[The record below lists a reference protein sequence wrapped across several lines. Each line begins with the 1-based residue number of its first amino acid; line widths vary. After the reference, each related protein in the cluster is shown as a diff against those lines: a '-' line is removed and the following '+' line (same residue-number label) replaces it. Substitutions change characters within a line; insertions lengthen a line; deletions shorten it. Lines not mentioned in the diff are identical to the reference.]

1 MKKINIRS
9 KIKQYRAENGIL
21 HVIPC
26 TEQENLTFEEAEKA
40 GEALPEGVFHYRDE
54 NGKPIWE
61 YYRMEDPGYT
71 EEEVREFLTYKRIAL
86 LEEQAQHLKTIKRC
100 VIFFTVLTVISLVTA
115 IIFGSSLSSML
126 S

>member
-1 MKKINIRS
+1 MKINIRS

-21 HVIPC
+21 HVTPC
-26 TEQENLTFEEAEKA
+26 TEQENRAFEETEKA
-40 GEALPEGVFHYRDE
+40 KKELPEGVFHYRNE
-54 NGKPIWE
+54 NGEPIGE
-61 YYRMEDPGYT
+61 YYRMQDPGYT

-86 LEEQAQHLKTIKRC
+86 LEEQNRHLKTIKKC
-100 VIFFTVLTVISLVTA
+100 MIFFTVLTVISLVAA